1 MRQALA
7 PMLFDDDEPA
17 AGEALRP
24 SIVAP
29 AQRSPS
35 ADDKAQSKCT
45 ADGMPVH
52 SFQTLLQDLRTV
64 ALNTVRMGE
73 ETCQIVTAPTP
84 VQQRAFDLLTV
95 PCRA

>member
-1 MRQALA
+1 MLADHVEWHMRQALA

-35 ADDKAQSKCT
+35 ARTKPKVNALPTACRCT
-45 ADGMPVH
+45 AFKL
-52 SFQTLLQDLRTV
+52 SYK
-64 ALNTVRMGE
+64 
-73 ETCQIVTAPTP
+73 ISAPS
-84 VQQRAFDLLTV
+84 R
-95 PCRA
+95 